1 MKKSINFIVLFFIGL
16 SAVFG
21 QHKHEET
28 IKKTIPVS
36 TQNVLI
42 LDNIFGSVTVEG
54 YSGSEIILEAK
65 KTIRSKYKEDFE
77 KGKSELKL
85 VVNAK
90 SEYIDVFIESPQST
104 RTTRFENGK
113 FHKNQNWVGDT
124 KYSFNFDFVLKV
136 PKNMNLEV
144 STINDGNVIVSNMNS
159 ESIEANNVNGQ
170 VTLENIAKAKT
181 NARTINGKITAS
193 FSGNPNKNSSFS
205 TINGDI
211 NIILQKSLSA
221 KLLFRSMQGDFYTD
235 FDVKPITNF
244 QPVKSETKSSK
255 IILKL
260 ENATAVQ
267 VGSGE
272 VEYKFN
278 TLNGDV
284 YVKKS

>member
-21 QHKHEET
+21 QHKHDET
-28 IKKTIPVS
+28 IKKTIPIS
-36 TQNVLI
+36 TQNILI
-42 LDNIFGSVTVEG
+42 LDNVFGSITVEG
-54 YSGSEIILEAK
+54 YDGSEIILEAK
-65 KTIRSKYKEDFE
+65 KTIHSKYKEDFE
-77 KGKSELKL
+77 KGKSELEL
-85 VVNAK
+85 MVNAK
-90 SEYIDVFIESPQST
+90 SEYIDIFIKSPQST
-104 RTTRFENGK
+104 RTTRFEDGK
-113 FHKNQNWVGDT
+113 FHKEQHWVGDT

-144 STINDGNVIVSNMNS
+144 STINDGNVVISNMNS
-159 ESIEANNVNGQ
+159 EYIEANNVNGQ
-170 VTLENIAKAKT
+170 VTLENIAKART

-193 FSGNPNKNSSFS
+193 FSGNPDKDSSFS

-211 NIILQKSLSA
+211 NITLKKSLSA
-221 KLLFRSMQGDFYTD
+221 KLLFRSMQGEFYTD
-235 FDVKPITNF
+235 FEVKPITNS
-244 QPVKSETKSSK
+244 QPVKSESKSSK
-255 IILKL
+255 MIFKL